1 MLVVGLPSEELH
13 MADQTRP
20 ASPNQAQ
27 DPANSY
33 ERANPNQEAGMG
45 RLDNNAATP
54 QQQADDPQR
63 AATNRQ
69 SPERHVNAQ
78 ETGNAR
84 SSRQPGQQQPDH
96 SMHDEEGLDEQ
107 YPKGAQDARDKRQPR
122 TGGKG
127 GTPDAGESRRNG

>member
-1 MLVVGLPSEELH
+1 

-20 ASPNQAQ
+20 ASPRQAQ

-45 RLDNNAATP
+45 RLDNNKATP
-54 QQQADDPQR
+54 QKQADDPQR
-63 AATNRQ
+63 AAPRQ
-69 SPERHVNAQ
+69 APDRQINAQ

-84 SSRQPGQQQPDH
+84 SSNQPGQQQPDH
-96 SMHDEEGLDEQ
+96 SMHEEEGLDEQ
-107 YPKGAQDARDKRQPR
+107 YPKGAANPRDERQPR

-127 GTPDAGESRRNG
+127 GTPDAGEPRRNG